1 MSRDRRDPYR
11 RDDDARGP
19 SRSGPRREDGPRSAM
34 GRGGDTPRGQ
44 RYGGSGPNSRPP
56 SNGSGR
62 SSGSNGSGGYG
73 SGGRGRPPSGGYDD
87 DGSGERRS
95 SDRYRSGR
103 ASSDDRRG
111 PPSDP
116 RRGDDRGRRSSRDET
131 DDYSAQYSAP
141 RRSSGRGGR
150 SFRDRMRD
158 AGRNLS
164 QQFSAMME
172 SVGRSVRAE
181 PPRYGGRSI
190 PPVRSSHPSGPSRPS
205 RASMSPALA
214 ATIAATGYRR
224 SRSRMLARKWRLGR
238 VRPNPVG
245 YAAGFASL
253 MLLTAAVIGAGSAG
267 AVYAAQ
273 YYQANRGAIRS
284 AWIAGNNQSTRIYD
298 RNGNLLF
305 ATTNAAGFQ
314 FNVPYNYLNQEVIKA
329 TVDTEDRTFWTNA
342 GMNVQDTIRALYVD
356 LSHGGQADQGASTI
370 TQQLVKL
377 LVIQNSEKT
386 IDRKIHE
393 AILSLGMT
401 KNNGLDPQGYEKWQ
415 IMQMY
420 LNNISYHYPNTGI
433 EAAARNYFGLA
444 PKIDEKTHTYTQYAN
459 QQLNLAQ
466 IAILVRIPNNPSLYY
481 PLDWS
486 CKAAPC
492 QVNQWGSGNEQN
504 VLDGATT
511 VLSSMLA
518 VGDITKPVYDQTRQQ
533 VIDMLVNEQ
542 IYYEKGLS
550 EGTIN
555 SQVATK
561 KAPHFVDYVLGQLET
576 QFGMG
581 TLDNVAAAGLSVYT
595 TLDLNLETFMETD
608 AAMYINGD
616 PVNHQFTRYWY
627 CSSGPNTSCVKPS
640 LAQSDNV
647 HNIAGVAI
655 DPWNGDILGMMGSVD
670 YASTDKQ
677 VLGYLNMATA
687 AQSMGSSTKPLVYST
702 AFQMGWNPATMLQD
716 VPMCYPG
723 PASPPQPDPA
733 HPIPNPKWIPDA
745 AAPACTT
752 PDHLQQYYTP
762 HDYDATS
769 FSGTAPIRVMLAN
782 SLNIPATQAQ
792 YFVGANGDTATRF
805 LAMIGRMGI
814 PTCDTCQTPGVV
826 SAARLGPTTALG
838 TQEIP
843 LVDLTSAYGTFAAG
857 GLHAP
862 MRAILQIR
870 DNSNNVLWTAPTPKP
885 AQAMSPQAAYMIT
898 SILTDNQARAGDFGI
913 ANPLWLPSQAAPSGD
928 TAAIDYPYVAAKTGT
943 AQGTSGPSD
952 IVTMG
957 YSPYMVMGFWAGNS
971 DPHDDLN
978 SGIIGI
984 TGAGYVFHDVMAWAV
999 RHYHW
1004 PLNQGFAVPPDLT
1017 RGMFNCNSGLAP
1029 YKGLNF
1035 PNPSNLGGPPDWWW
1049 CPLSQQA
1056 RNGQATNLYDGFNTG
1071 PWNTDIDWYIQG
1083 QYPLLS

>member
-11 RDDDARGP
+11 REDDRDRDMRSPG
-19 SRSGPRREDGPRSAM
+19 RSGPRREDGPRSAM
-34 GRGGDTPRGQ
+34 GRGGDTPRGG
-44 RYGGSGPNSRPP
+44 RYGASGPNSRPP
-56 SNGSGR
+56 SRGGAGPSSRPPTNGSSNG
-62 SSGSNGSGGYG
+62 SSGSNGYG
-73 SGGRGRPPSGGYDD
+73 GGRGRPSSGG
-87 DGSGERRS
+87 
-95 SDRYRSGR
+95 DRYERNDRDDFDRPAG
-103 ASSDDRRG
+103 DRRG

-116 RRGDDRGRRSSRDET
+116 RRSNPRDERARRPSRD
-131 DDYSAQYSAP
+131 DVDGYSAQYSAP

-150 SFRDRMRD
+150 SIRARMRD

-172 SVGRSVRAE
+172 SVGRAVRAE
-181 PPRYGGRSI
+181 PPRYAGRSI
-190 PPVRSSHPSGPSRPS
+190 PPDRSARSSHPSRPEV
-205 RASMSPALA
+205 SPALA
-214 ATIAATGYRR
+214 AAGATGYRR
-224 SRSRMLARKWRLGR
+224 SRGRLVARKWRLGR
-238 VRPNPVG
+238 IRPNPVG
-245 YAAGFASL
+245 YAAGFATL
-253 MLLTAAVIGAGSAG
+253 LLLTAAVVGAGSAG

-273 YYQANRGAIRS
+273 YYQANRGAIRN

-298 RNGNLLF
+298 RNGNLLY

-329 TVDTEDRTFWTNA
+329 TVDTEDRTFWTNS
-342 GMNVQDTIRALYVD
+342 GVDVQSTIRALLADV
-356 LSHGGQADQGASTI
+356 HGGGADQGGSTI

-386 IDRKIHE
+386 LDRKIHE
-393 AILSLGMT
+393 AILSLGIT
-401 KNNGLDPQGYEKWQ
+401 KNNGLDAQGYEKWQ

-444 PKIDEKTHTYTQYAN
+444 PKIDPKTHTYTEYAN

-466 IAILVRIPNNPSLYY
+466 IAILVRIPNNPNYYY
-481 PLDWS
+481 PLEWS
-486 CKAAPC
+486 CDSAPC
-492 QVNQWGSGNEQN
+492 PVEKWGSGNEQN
-504 VLDGATT
+504 VLSGADT
-511 VLSSMLA
+511 VLSSMYA
-518 VGDITKPVYDQTRQQ
+518 VGDITQQ
-533 VIDMLVNEQ
+533 VFNQTHDQVVQMLVNEQ

-561 KAPHFVDYVLGQLET
+561 KAPHFVDYVLGELET
-576 QFGMG
+576 EFGMG

-608 AAMYINGD
+608 AATYINGD
-616 PVNHQFTRYWY
+616 PQNHQFTRYWY
-627 CSSGPNTSCVKPS
+627 CRGGPNTACTVPALSIT
-640 LAQSDNV
+640 DNV
-647 HNIAGVAI
+647 HNAAGVAI
-655 DPWNGDILGMMGSVD
+655 DPWTGDILGMMGSVD
-670 YASTDKQ
+670 YASQDKQ

-702 AFQMGWNPATMLQD
+702 AFQMGWNPGTMLQD

-723 PASPPQPDPA
+723 PTPPPPGK
-733 HPIPNPKWIPDA
+733 KWIPDA

-752 PDHLQQYYTP
+752 PDHMTQYYTP

-782 SLNIPATQAQ
+782 SLNIPATQTQ
-792 YFVGANGDTATRF
+792 YFVGANGDTADRF
-805 LAMIGRMGI
+805 LAMVGRMGI
-814 PTCDTCQTPGVV
+814 PTCQTCQTPGVI

-898 SILTDNQARAGDFGI
+898 SILTDNQARAGDFGV

-928 TAAIDYPYVAAKTGT
+928 TAAINYPYVAAKTGT
-943 AQGTSGPSD
+943 AQGTTGPSD

-957 YSPYMVMGFWAGNS
+957 YSPYMVLGVWAGNS
-971 DPHDDLN
+971 DPNDDLN
-978 SGIIGI
+978 PNIIGI
-984 TGAGYVFHDVMAWAV
+984 TGAGYIFHDVMDWAV
-999 RHYHW
+999 RHYNW
-1004 PLNQGFAVPPDLT
+1004 PLNQGFAVPPDLA
-1017 RGMFNCNSGLAP
+1017 RGLFNCNSGLAP
-1029 YKGLNF
+1029 YKGMT
-1035 PNPSNLGGPPDWWW
+1035 PPSSPSNLGGPPDWWW

-1056 RNGQATNLYDGFNTG
+1056 KDGQATNLYDGYNTG

>member
-1 MSRDRRDPYR
+1 
-11 RDDDARGP
+11 
-19 SRSGPRREDGPRSAM
+19 
-34 GRGGDTPRGQ
+34 
-44 RYGGSGPNSRPP
+44 
-56 SNGSGR
+56 
-62 SSGSNGSGGYG
+62 
-73 SGGRGRPPSGGYDD
+73 
-87 DGSGERRS
+87 
-95 SDRYRSGR
+95 
-103 ASSDDRRG
+103 
-111 PPSDP
+111 
-116 RRGDDRGRRSSRDET
+116 
-131 DDYSAQYSAP
+131 
-141 RRSSGRGGR
+141 
-150 SFRDRMRD
+150 MRD

-172 SVGRSVRAE
+172 SVGRAVRAE
-181 PPRYGGRSI
+181 PPRYAGRTI
-190 PPVRSSHPSGPSRPS
+190 PPERSSRPSSHPSRPEV
-205 RASMSPALA
+205 SPALA
-214 ATIAATGYRR
+214 ATTGTAAYRR

-245 YAAGFASL
+245 YAAGFAAL
-253 MLLTAAVIGAGSAG
+253 VLTLAAVMGAGGAG

-273 YYQANRGAIRS
+273 YYQANRGAIRT

-298 RNGNLLF
+298 RNGTLLY

-314 FNVPYNYLNQEVIKA
+314 FNVPYNYLNKEVVKA

-342 GMNVQDTIRALYVD
+342 GLNVQDTIRALYVD
-356 LSHGGQADQGASTI
+356 LSHGGADQGASTI

-377 LVIQNSEKT
+377 LVLQNGEKT
-386 IDRKIHE
+386 LNRKIHE
-393 AILSLGMT
+393 AILAIGMT
-401 KNNGLDPQGYEKWQ
+401 KNNGLDSQGFEKWQ

-444 PKIDEKTHTYTQYAN
+444 PKVDEKTHTITEFAN

-466 IAILVRIPNNPSLYY
+466 IAILVRIPNNPNLYY

-486 CKAAPC
+486 CKSAPC
-492 QVNQWGSGNEQN
+492 QQDQWGSGNEQN
-504 VLDGATT
+504 VLDGADT
-511 VLSSMLA
+511 VLASMAA
-518 VGDITKPVYDQTRQQ
+518 VGDITPQVQKQTHDQVVQ
-533 VIDMLVNEQ
+533 MLVNEQ

-561 KAPHFVDYVLGQLET
+561 KAPHFVDYVMGQLET
-576 QFGMG
+576 EFGMG
-581 TLDNVAAAGLSVYT
+581 TPDNVAAAGLSVYT

-616 PVNHQFTRYWY
+616 PQNHQFTRYWY
-627 CSSGPNTSCVKPS
+627 CTGGEDNVPCVKPALS
-640 LAQSDNV
+640 VTDNV
-647 HNIAGVAI
+647 HNAAGVAI
-655 DPWNGDILGMMGSVD
+655 DPWTGDILGMMGSVD
-670 YASTDKQ
+670 YASQDKQ

-702 AFQMGWNPATMLQD
+702 AFQMGWNPGTMLQD

-723 PASPPQPDPA
+723 PNAPPPGQ
-733 HPIPNPKWIPDA
+733 KWVPDA
-745 AAPACTT
+745 ATPACTS
-752 PDHLQQYYTP
+752 PDHMTQFYTP

-792 YFVGANGDTATRF
+792 YFVGANGDTADRF
-805 LAMIGRMGI
+805 LDMIGRMGI
-814 PTCDTCQTPGVV
+814 PTCQTCLTPGVV

-843 LVDLTSAYGTFAAG
+843 LVNLTSAYGTFAAG

-870 DNSNNVLWTAPTPKP
+870 DNSGNVLWTAPTPKP

-898 SILTDNQARAGDFGI
+898 SILTDNQARAGDFKQH
-913 ANPLWLPSQAAPSGD
+913 NPLYLPYGPPASAGD
-928 TAAIDYPYVAAKTGT
+928 VAAIDYPYIAAKTGT
-943 AQGTSGPSD
+943 AQGTTGPSD

-957 YSPYMVMGFWAGNS
+957 YSPYMVLGVWAGNS

-978 SGIIGI
+978 PNIIGI
-984 TGAGYVFHDVMAWAV
+984 TGAGYIFHDVMSWAV
-999 RHYHW
+999 RHYNW
-1004 PLNQGFAVPPDLT
+1004 PLTQGFAVPPDLA
-1017 RGMFNCNSGLAP
+1017 RGMFNCDTGLAP
-1029 YKGLNF
+1029 YKGQTPPSD
-1035 PNPSNLGGPPDWWW
+1035 PNNIGGPPDWWW
-1049 CPLSQQA
+1049 CPLS
-1056 RNGQATNLYDGFNTG
+1056 GKGTDLYAGYQTG
-1071 PWNTDIDWYIQG
+1071 GVYPDIDWYIQG